1 MTDSATQ
8 GLVDTGKFSHLFPT
22 TSKQYTAGIPNSVVD
37 YVIVFRYAQKPP
49 KNTSR
54 EAYAAKVSQAFEAL
68 GSKLSS
74 SGLLYQVKQGSADNT
89 MLILVHCP
97 WPVLKK
103 HLYRSRIHDFLIGVR
118 VEDVDNSGRRDSG
131 HAESQTDEN
140 ELPAQELT
148 EAERLRLVYDMITL
162 PVNEG
167 GANISPDTEKFVDS
181 IFPLHNDDLNK
192 SWIDSWNKKWL
203 IHEKDLQLIRDHFGE
218 KVAIY
223 FAFLQNYTLSLTV
236 PAVMGIIA
244 HFTLRS
250 TFNIVYGIAMMI
262 WSVVYLE
269 LWQRKERNLAVKWG
283 VRNFSRHDKQ
293 HAGFTGDKEVRDA
306 VTGEMV
312 PYCAPW
318 KLFMRRVLTL
328 PGVAIAAAG
337 LSVVV
342 GFVFVV
348 EVFLHEYYTGPFHQ
362 FLHYAPTVGYV
373 LLIPTMSG
381 FYTKWVKVLND
392 WENHKTEASWEYSY
406 TQKIFVANFLVGY
419 LSLFITAYV
428 YIPFGEHLLPYLDV
442 FNIQHNHEKVG
453 TERLKAQL
461 MYFIITGQAVGFFS
475 EMIVPRIKAIV
486 LPRVMALFSKGKSNR
501 RTSDTSVT
509 DGDAKT
515 LEAKD
520 VMTGAENKF
529 MQKVYNEVSMEE
541 YNIYTDY
548 VEMVI
553 QQQANDHKQKFGY
566 VSVFST
572 IWPLT
577 ALCCLVNNM
586 IELRGDAI
594 KVCKYTRRPTPR
606 RAESIGPWLGNMQT
620 LAWLSSVTSAS
631 FAYLYRSSTDI
642 HSPWTPI
649 FTIMAI
655 MINEHVF
662 VLIQAIVR
670 YAIQLVPT
678 WADIVARQQEFKL
691 KKTWLDRTAS
701 NENEFVGKEIGSKE
715 EGLNSELDTFWMEH
729 KNPEHEV
736 EAAIATIQSSFKSY

>member
-1 MTDSATQ
+1 MTESATQ
-8 GLVDTGKFSHLFPT
+8 GLVDTGRFSHLFPT
-22 TSKQYTAGIPNSVVD
+22 TSKQYAAGIPNSVVD
-37 YVIVFRYAQKPP
+37 YVIVFRYAKNPP

-54 EAYAAKVSQAFEAL
+54 EAYASQVSQDFESL
-68 GSKLSS
+68 GSKLAS
-74 SGLLYQVKQGSADNT
+74 SGLLYQVKQGAEDNT
-89 MLILVHCP
+89 LLILVHCP
-97 WPVLKK
+97 WSVLKK
-103 HLYRSRIHDFLIGVR
+103 HLFRSRIHDFLIGVR
-118 VEDVDNSGRRDSG
+118 VEDVDESGRRDSG
-131 HAESQTDEN
+131 HAESKTDEN
-140 ELPAQELT
+140 ELPRHDLT

-162 PVNEG
+162 PVNDG
-167 GANISPDTEKFVDS
+167 GANVSPDTDKFVDS
-181 IFPLHNDDLNK
+181 IFALHNDELNK
-192 SWIDSWNKKWL
+192 SWIQSWNKKWL
-203 IHEKDLQLIRDHFGE
+203 IHETDLQLIRDHLGE
-218 KVAIY
+218 KVAMY
-223 FAFLQNYTLSLTV
+223 FAFLQNYTLALAV
-236 PAVMGIIA
+236 PAVMGVIA
-244 HFTLRS
+244 HFTLKN
-250 TFNIVYGIAMMI
+250 TFNIFYGIAMMI

-293 HAGFTGDKEVRDA
+293 HPGFTGDTVVRDA

-318 KLFMRRVLTL
+318 RLFMRRVLTL

-342 GFVFVV
+342 GFVFMV

-362 FLHYAPTVGYV
+362 FLHYAPTIGYV

-392 WENHKTEASWEYSY
+392 WENHKTEAGWEYSY

-442 FNIQHNHEKVG
+442 FNIQHNHQKVG

-461 MYFIITGQAVGFFS
+461 MYFIITGQTVGFFT
-475 EMIVPRIKAIV
+475 EMIVPRIKAFI
-486 LPRVMALFSKGKSNR
+486 LPKVMTYFNKGKSDKKI
-501 RTSDTSVT
+501 SDSNSTEL
-509 DGDAKT
+509 DAKT

-520 VMTGAENKF
+520 VMTEAENKF
-529 MQKVYNEVSMEE
+529 MQKVYDEVAMEE

-553 QQQANDHKQKFGY
+553 QFGY

-577 ALCCLVNNM
+577 ALCCLINNM
-586 IELRGDAI
+586 IEIRGDAI

-620 LAWLSSVTSAS
+620 LAWLSSITSAS
-631 FAYLYRSSTDI
+631 FAYLYRSTTDI

-655 MINEHVF
+655 MANEHVF
-662 VLIQAIVR
+662 IVIQAIVR

-691 KKTWLDRTAS
+691 KKTWLDRTA
-701 NENEFVGKEIGSKE
+701 NEEQFVAKDIGSKE
-715 EGLNSELDTFWMEH
+715 EASNNELDMFWMEH
-729 KNPEHEV
+729 QKPESEL
-736 EAAIATIQSSFKSY
+736 EAAKATIRSSFKSD